1 MKIERCEAVMGN
13 YAAQKILV
21 LGDLMLDRYVYG
33 KVDRI
38 SPEAPV
44 PVVHVREEIR
54 QPGGAANVA
63 LNIQSLGGS
72 ASVAGIVGDDSAG
85 RDLLQSMKDRDILVE
100 GVFVDANV
108 QTAVKTRI
116 MAERQQVVR
125 VDRED
130 PPLRVSRNVNELCES
145 LTDLVKDATGLIIE
159 DYGKGVI
166 CDQVVD
172 AALSA
177 AAEASI
183 PVGLDPKDNHALGIK
198 GITLATPNYVEACDA
213 AGLPVGEVAD
223 DLAEG
228 GRMHDIAGRLM
239 DKWEAEL
246 VIVTLGPHGMYVAG
260 RGQEAHHLPTKAQE
274 VFDVSGAGDTVIAV
288 ALMSLASGSSQIESA
303 ELANRAA
310 GVVVGKVGTA
320 CCSKEELL

>member
-1 MKIERCEAVMGN
+1 MNKQRREAVLNN

-21 LGDLMLDRYVYG
+21 VGDLMLDRYVYG
-33 KVDRI
+33 KVNRI

-44 PVVHVREEIR
+44 PVVHVRDEIR

-72 ASVAGIVGDDSAG
+72 ATVAGIVGDDSAG
-85 RDLLQSMKDRDILVE
+85 RDLIGSMVDRGISVD
-100 GVFVDANV
+100 GVLANGAV
-108 QTAVKTRI
+108 QTAVKSRI
-116 MAERQQVVR
+116 MAETQQVVR

-130 PPLRVSRNVNELCES
+130 PAPQVTTVVKGLCDRMAELVVGS
-145 LTDLVKDATGLIIE
+145 TGLIIE

-166 CDQVVD
+166 CDEVVK
-172 AALSA
+172 AALA
-177 AAEASI
+177 AASDAGV
-183 PVGLDPKDNHALGIK
+183 PVGLDPKDNHALEISGIK
-198 GITLATPNYVEACDA
+198 LATPNYVEACDA
-213 AGLPVGEVAD
+213 AGLPVGEVVD

-228 GRMHDIAGRLM
+228 GRMQEIATRLLG
-239 DKWEAEL
+239 KWESEL
-246 VIVTLGPHGMYVAG
+246 IIVTLGSHGMYVAG
-260 RGQEAHHLPTKAQE
+260 RKQEPQHLPTKAQE

-288 ALMSLASGSSQIESA
+288 ALMSLASGSSQIEAA

-320 CCSKEELL
+320 SCRKEEIL

>member
-1 MKIERCEAVMGN
+1 MNKQRREAVLKN

-21 LGDLMLDRYVYG
+21 VGDLMLDRYVYG
-33 KVDRI
+33 RVNRI

-63 LNIQSLGGS
+63 LNIQSLGGC
-72 ASVAGIVGDDSAG
+72 ATVAGIVGDDTAG
-85 RDLLQSMKDRDILVE
+85 RDLIGSMVDRGISVD
-100 GVFVDANV
+100 GVIAHGAV
-108 QTAVKTRI
+108 QTSVKTRI
-116 MAERQQVVR
+116 MAETQQVVR

-130 PPLRVSRNVNELCES
+130 PASQVVAVVKNLCDSMAEL
-145 LTDLVKDATGLIIE
+145 LVGSTGLIIE

-166 CDQVVD
+166 CDAVVE
-172 AALSA
+172 AALGA
-177 AAEASI
+177 ALDAGV
-183 PVGLDPKDNHALGIK
+183 PVGLDPKDTHALEIRGLK
-198 GITLATPNYVEACDA
+198 LATPNYMEACDA

-223 DLAEG
+223 DLAKG
-228 GRMHDIAGRLM
+228 GRMQDIATRLI

-246 VIVTLGPHGMYVAG
+246 VIVTLGSHGMYVAG
-260 RGQEAHHLPTKAQE
+260 RKQEPQHLPTKAQE

-288 ALMSLASGSSQIESA
+288 ALMSLASGASQIEAA
-303 ELANRAA
+303 ELANLAA

-320 CCSKEELL
+320 SCRKEELL